1 MSTAPSASVPGRRAD
16 VLALWGGVAFSV
28 AYTVLISVLGDRLAQ
43 VPHLPDAGA
52 SWYYWKLPEPTVW
65 SRLTAWGFY
74 SLHQLVLWGLIAH
87 ARRHVKTYTSGLHR
101 VNMLALGANALFALL
116 HLVQT
121 HVWYDGLAQDVSIW
135 SSFGSVAFLLIW
147 VLLMENPRRGLFFGR
162 KLPIS
167 QEVIGFAR
175 RTHGYVFSWAIVYTF
190 WYHPTE
196 PSWGHL
202 VGFFYTLLLMLQGSL
217 FFTRIHTNRWWT
229 FSLEALVLVH
239 GTTVAVLTQPNSL
252 WAMFAFGFGGI
263 FILTQMHGLGLSR
276 AAKGVLLAVYVAA
289 AAGVYGRLGL
299 GRLDEVLRI
308 PFIDYLGVLVLA
320 GLMGGWLR
328 VARRP
333 GGESAS
339 RTGVS

>member
-1 MSTAPSASVPGRRAD
+1 MPTASPAPVPGRRAG

-28 AYTVLISVLGDRLAQ
+28 AYTVLILLLGDRLAQ

-65 SRLTAWGFY
+65 SRLSAWGLY
-74 SLHQLVLWGLIAH
+74 GLHQLVLWGLIAH
-87 ARRHVKTYTSGLHR
+87 ARRQVKTYTSGLHR
-101 VNMLALGANALFALL
+101 VNVLALGANALFALL

-162 KLPIS
+162 PLPIS
-167 QEVIGFAR
+167 REVIGFAR

-202 VGFFYTLLLMLQGSL
+202 AGFFYTLLLMLQSSL
-217 FFTRIHTNRWWT
+217 FFTRIHTHRWWT
-229 FSLEALVLVH
+229 FTLEALVLVH
-239 GTTVAVLTQPNSL
+239 GTTVAFLTQPNDL

-276 AAKGVLLAVYVAA
+276 AARGSLLALYVAA
-289 AAGVYGRLGL
+289 AAVVYGRLGL
-299 GRLDEVLRI
+299 GRLDELLRI
-308 PFIDYLGVLVLA
+308 PFIDYLGVLLLA
-320 GLMGGWLR
+320 GLMGAWLR
-328 VARRP
+328 VARRLRGTP
-333 GGESAS
+333 SPQVEAP
-339 RTGVS
+339 